1 MGMPCNSTDIHEE
14 GIYIDNWKIVD
25 NGIFKEKEI
34 KEKLLSGSYP
44 ARSPSTN
51 IADLKAQIAACKKGE
66 IELLKIVNKYGLQ
79 TVFRF
84 QELVCQNAENAVR
97 ESIKTIKSTEIT
109 YQMDNDLSDSVR
121 EIKISLKPN
130 TENC

>member
-1 MGMPCNSTDIHEE
+1 MPCNSKDINEE

-25 NGIFKEKEI
+25 NGVFREKEI

-44 ARSPSTN
+44 ARSPLTN

-66 IELLKIVNKYGLQ
+66 TELLKVVDKYGLK

-84 QELVCQNAENAVR
+84 QELVCQNAENAVKG
-97 ESIKTIKSTEIT
+97 I
-109 YQMDNDLSDSVR
+109 N
-121 EIKISLKPN
+121 
-130 TENC
+130 